1 MSLWNPAS
9 ALQQNSV
16 QEKIHAFTVGDDYL
30 LDRELLPWDV
40 RASRAH
46 ALGLVKAG
54 LLTEAEGEALLAG
67 LAEILKLWEA
77 GEFTVEPHQED
88 CHTAI
93 EAWLTEK
100 LGEAGRK
107 IHTGRSRNDQVLA
120 AIRLYE
126 LHALGEI
133 RQRVRTLGET
143 FLKLAKQGEK
153 LPMPGYTHT
162 QPAMLSS
169 AGMWAASFAELLY
182 FDLIQLGSVVRLLD
196 HSPLGTAAGFGV
208 NLPLERDLVAKEAG
222 FSGLLLNPI
231 AAQNSR
237 AKMEIALVNAL
248 ESLASSLSQFG
259 TDCVT
264 YASNSFGFFRLDDAL
279 CTGSSI
285 MPQKK
290 NPDSAELL
298 RATAGELTGL
308 GASLRAVSRNLGSG
322 YHRDMQLTKKYA
334 MRALGLTLS
343 LLEVAQLIAEG
354 LHFNANKMA
363 AACGPELFAADR
375 ANELVQGGMSFRE
388 AYFEIKSK
396 LSSLE
401 VPDLQTALRAKS
413 HRGGTGN
420 PELETLRNRLH
431 AD

>member
-1 MSLWNPAS
+1 MSLWKPS
-9 ALQQNSV
+9 SSQTPDSV
-16 QEKIHAFTVGDDYL
+16 RDKIHAFTAGEDYL

-40 RASRAH
+40 RASMAH
-46 ALGLVKAG
+46 AKGLVKAG
-54 LLTEAEGEALLAG
+54 LLSAEEGDALLEG
-67 LAEILKLWEA
+67 LTEILSLCQA
-77 GEFTVEPHQED
+77 GKFTVLPDQED

-93 EAWLTEK
+93 EAKLSEM
-100 LGEAGRK
+100 LGETGKK

-120 AIRLYE
+120 AMRLFE
-126 LHALGEI
+126 LHALAEI
-133 RQRVRTLGET
+133 RNNAQKLGGQ
-143 FLKLAKQGEK
+143 FLVLAARGEN

-169 AGMWAASFAELLY
+169 AGMWAAAFAELLY
-182 FDLIQLGSVVRLLD
+182 FDLIQLETVERLLD
-196 HSPLGTAAGFGV
+196 HSPLGTAAGYGV
-208 NLPLERDLVAKEAG
+208 NLPLQRDFVAQEAG
-222 FSGLLLNPI
+222 FGQLLINPI

-248 ESLASSLSQFG
+248 ESLAGTLGQFA

-264 YASNSFGFFRLDDAL
+264 YASNSFGFFALDDAL

-298 RATAGELTGL
+298 RASAGELTGL

-334 MRALGLTLS
+334 MQALRLTS
-343 LLEVAQLIAEG
+343 QLLEVAHLIAEG
-354 LHFNANKMA
+354 LHFKADNMA
-363 AACGPELFAADR
+363 AACGPELFAADH
-375 ANELVQGGMSFRE
+375 ANELVRRGMSFRE

-396 LSSLE
+396 LDSLE
-401 VPDLQTALRAKS
+401 VPDLQAALQAKS

-420 PELETLRNRLH
+420 LDVEALRERLG
-431 AD
+431 